1 MRAIKVDVCTLK
13 AKRCAS
19 SRCVQMRAI
28 KVDVCKLTVKTCASK
43 VCADAVDQ
51 GRRVQA
57 RCVRTRVIKVKTCA
71 RKVCADAVDQGV

>member
-1 MRAIKVDVCTLK
+1 
-13 AKRCAS
+13 
-19 SRCVQMRAI
+19 MRAI
-28 KVDVCKLTVKTCASK
+28 KVDVCKLK